1 VQPYAFGLPAAPATS
16 FALARAAASIGDL
29 TLTASARLRATIQKE
44 PGVAPTPGT
53 YAELVVIPASAA
65 SGSPTPSFYGLFPG
79 CDPMLGPPHGAS
91 PACNRALTEGGPI
104 DLLVPPGSYFV
115 YATRGPFA
123 TLDRAEITLK
133 SGDDVSLP
141 FLVQDLPE
149 LLLVPSLRPTA
160 THPNDTL
167 VSGDFH
173 VHGAA
178 SYDSSI
184 PDQDR
189 VVSFLA
195 SGVDVIVATDHD
207 VVTNYANAL
216 SLLNNPHTL
225 VVIPGVE
232 QTPNIL
238 WFDVPGQDFPKTLG
252 HFNFWPLE
260 VKPTA
265 PRNGAPWDELRE
277 PGKMMDD
284 MASLFTGDKTGVR
297 QLNHPYM
304 TTKLGRDQ
312 GFARAIGYDP
322 TTPIEP
328 GKSFAADVLLRRPN
342 PDGRRN
348 IDWDVQEVMTGASRA
363 DWLRYR
369 TLWFSMLSQGF
380 LRAGAAN
387 SDTHSLGLEQVGYPR
402 NLVFGD
408 YRPQMT
414 AGTFDVD
421 AFNADV
427 RAGHMVGTNGPVLD
441 VTIDDANG
449 ITQRPGLTPIVVPL
463 NGGIDVRVKTAPW
476 IPVDEIRIFV
486 NGQLRARKNVKDFF
500 KNVDPFG
507 TQSVLIPIRVP
518 FDGLMLSGD
527 SWLVVE
533 AGMLQDTPPDG
544 DGDGL
549 PDLPDGDIPGRPA
562 DDSDSRFNLEAIAP
576 GVWPT
581 AFSNPFLL
589 NIDGGDWQPPELSR
603 Q

>member
-1 VQPYAFGLPAAPATS
+1 V
-16 FALARAAASIGDL
+16 GD
-29 TLTASARLRATIQKE
+29 
-44 PGVAPTPGT
+44 
-53 YAELVVIPASAA
+53 
-65 SGSPTPSFYGLFPG
+65 
-79 CDPMLGPPHGAS
+79 
-91 PACNRALTEGGPI
+91 PI
-104 DLLVPPGSYFV
+104 SLLVPPGSYFV

-123 TLDRAEITLK
+123 TLDRAEITLE
-133 SGDDVSLP
+133 SGDDVTLP
-141 FLVQDLPE
+141 FVVQDLPGI
-149 LLLVPSLRPTA
+149 LSGF
-160 THPNDTL
+160 

-195 SGVDVIVATDHD
+195 SGVDVVVATDHD
-207 VVTNYANAL
+207 VVTSYANTL
-216 SLLNNPHTL
+216 SLLNNPHSL

-252 HFNFWPLE
+252 HFNFWPLA
-260 VKPTA
+260 VDPTG

-277 PGKMMDD
+277 PGQMMDE
-284 MASLFTGDKTGVR
+284 MAALFTPDTMGVR

-312 GFARAIGYDP
+312 GFTRAIGYDP

-342 PDGRRN
+342 PAGRRN

-408 YRPQMT
+408 YRDQMSK
-414 AGTFDVD
+414 GKFDVA
-421 AFNADV
+421 AFDADV

-441 VTIDDANG
+441 VTIDDGAGNLY
-449 ITQRPGLTPIVVPL
+449 RPGLTPIAVKRAGGL
-463 NGGIDVRVKTAPW
+463 NVTVTAAPW
-476 IPVDEIRIFV
+476 IPVQEIRIFV
-486 NGQLRARKNVKDFF
+486 NGALAMPPRRVDSFF
-500 KNVDPFG
+500 TLDPFG
-507 TQSVLIPIRVP
+507 STVATTNKITFPLASLLPS
-518 FDGLMLSGD
+518 SGD
-527 SWLVVE
+527 AWLVVE
-533 AGMLQDTPPDG
+533 AGMHQDTPPDK

-549 PDLPDGDIPGRPA
+549 PDLPDDPSPPRPA
-562 DDSDSRFNLEAIAP
+562 IDDVRFHVEAIAP
-576 GVWPT
+576 GVWPV

-589 NIDGGDWQPPELSR
+589 DIDGGGWRAPGLPSSGSP
-603 Q
+603 